1 MIRMRHN
8 IMSPG
13 ARKRNRA
20 EKASQQSG
28 LAGLIVKALFHNEWR
43 FEGAGNMINFFTGEN
58 SSQARRFEN
67 RIARSSL
74 GRFNRNDGVTCA
86 LRRNLMST
94 SKIRPRRSSAT

>member
-28 LAGLIVKALFHNEWR
+28 LARLIVKRIFTPTGDLR
-43 FEGAGNMINFFTGEN
+43 PGNMVKFFTGEII
-58 SSQARRFEN
+58 SRPSRF
-67 RIARSSL
+67 RYLTAASRL
-74 GRFNRNDGVTCA
+74 RNID
-86 LRRNLMST
+86 
-94 SKIRPRRSSAT
+94 